1 MADSAQT
8 ENRKRSLVVN
18 PNTLKIKLRSSSASS
33 CSNVSQEQRY
43 HTWGEFRRMHA
54 MQVRRELKLPELI
67 PLLLLPA
74 ALLCL
79 IPTRATEVMTQL
91 CHVES
96 ISIDDH
102 HSFFVSC
109 MLITWYTHAGKARLR
124 ATITQLMISLE
135 YVASLVRCQLG
146 ACPHHV

>member
-18 PNTLKIKLRSSSASS
+18 RNTLKIKLRSSSASS
-33 CSNVSQEQRY
+33 CNVSQEQPHLGSFGGY
-43 HTWGEFRRMHA
+43 A

-74 ALLCL
+74 ALCL

>member
-1 MADSAQT
+1 
-8 ENRKRSLVVN
+8 
-18 PNTLKIKLRSSSASS
+18 
-33 CSNVSQEQRY
+33 
-43 HTWGEFRRMHA
+43 

-96 ISIDDH
+96 ISVITTAS
-102 HSFFVSC
+102 SF
-109 MLITWYTHAGKARLR
+109 HACSSHGTRMQARL
-124 ATITQLMISLE
+124 
-135 YVASLVRCQLG
+135 G
-146 ACPHHV
+146 